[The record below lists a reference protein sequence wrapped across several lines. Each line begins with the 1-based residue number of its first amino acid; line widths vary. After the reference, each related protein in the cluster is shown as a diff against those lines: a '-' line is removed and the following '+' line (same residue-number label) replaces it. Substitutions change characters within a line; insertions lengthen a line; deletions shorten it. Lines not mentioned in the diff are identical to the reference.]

1 MKMWRA
7 EVFCYQSERARK
19 RPIMKDAMV
28 DNRMKARYPNQHDF
42 QVLEENLTFFMRYLL
57 GRGLRIL
64 ESHKINLAQY
74 FILFQLRHST
84 ALPMFSFAKLY
95 PLSKPSLTNNIDRL
109 ISRGLVTRM
118 RGTEDR
124 RTVLVS
130 ITTNGKKLM
139 DSLQRTRLKFLQSYL
154 NRLPPAKR
162 YALAELLAALRP
174 VHEESCVGK
183 EIENVLKNKTQ
194 EKQT

>member
-1 MKMWRA
+1 
-7 EVFCYQSERARK
+7 
-19 RPIMKDAMV
+19 
-28 DNRMKARYPNQHDF
+28 MKARYPNQRNF

-64 ESHKINLAQY
+64 AGHKINLAQY
-74 FILFQLRHST
+74 FILFQLRHGT

-95 PLSKPSLTNNIDRL
+95 PLSKPSFTNNISQL
-109 ISRGLVTRM
+109 VSRRLVTRM

-130 ITTNGKKLM
+130 ITTHGKKFM
-139 DSLQRTRLKFLQSYL
+139 DSIQRIRLKFLQSYFNHL
-154 NRLPPAKR
+154 SPAKR
-162 YALAELLAALRP
+162 HALAELLTALRS

-183 EIENVLKNKTQ
+183 GIENILKK
-194 EKQT
+194 